1 MLQNDLF
8 YNKKLGIIAG
18 GNDRRIH
25 NNDNEPFRTDDN
37 LEDCEDKLE
46 CKSTQNTSSSI
57 SVHIR
62 VHIFAILEKL
72 IFRQK

>member
-8 YNKKLGIIAG
+8 YDKKLGIIAG

-46 CKSTQNTSSSI
+46 CKSIQNTSI
-57 SVHIR
+57 VPL
-62 VHIFAILEKL
+62 VFILEF
-72 IFRQK
+72 IFLRSWKN

>member
-8 YNKKLGIIAG
+8 YDKKLGIIAG

-46 CKSTQNTSSSI
+46 CKSTQNTSI
-57 SVHIR
+57 VPL
-62 VHIFAILEKL
+62 VFILEF
-72 IFRQK
+72 IFLQSWKN